1 VKREGVGM
9 GVQLISIEGT
19 IVKMEVTIELSRS
32 MLTSEENIQQSLN
45 EVGCMATVA
54 ALKYLDTDGSAI
66 EIAGEVMRTKGEQP
80 KAYQTP
86 YGEVVVNRHVYQRSG
101 GGKTYCPLERE
112 GRIIITSTPLFAKQ
126 VSSKLAYGSAR
137 DVQRD
142 LGENHH
148 RPVAVSYIQRISE
161 AVASI
166 IEAKEESWN
175 YVPPKMDVE
184 INSVAIGLD
193 GTCMLLCESGW
204 REAMVGTVSL
214 YDAEG
219 ERQHTIYIGATPE
232 YGKAQFLE
240 RLERE
245 IQRTKAR
252 YPQATYVGVADGA
265 ASNWQ
270 FLTRHTSEQVLDFYH
285 ATGYLGAVAVALYP
299 KDLSQQKQWLDQSCH
314 ALKHDNGTATQLYQ
328 QMLQLSQSQQHPK
341 AIQDNLAAAVTYFHN
356 HIHQMNYALYGEK
369 HYPIGSGVT
378 EAACKTVIKQR
389 LCCSGMRW
397 KETGAAVVLSL
408 RTLVLTPTRWCQFW
422 NKLNQYGFPISLY

>member
-1 VKREGVGM
+1 M
-9 GVQLISIEGT
+9 GAQLLSIEGSQVR
-19 IVKMEVTIELSRS
+19 IEVTIDLSRS
-32 MLTSEENIQQSLN
+32 MLTSEENIQQTLN
-45 EVGCMATVA
+45 ETGCIATAA
-54 ALKYLDTDGSAI
+54 ALKYLDTDGSQI
-66 EIAGEVMRTKGEQP
+66 NIAGEVMRTKGEQP

-86 YGEVVVNRHVYQRSG
+86 YGEVVVERHVYQRSG

-112 GRIIITSTPLFAKQ
+112 ARIIITSTPLFAKQ

-142 LGENHH
+142 LAENHC
-148 RPVAVSYIQRISE
+148 RSVAVSYIQRLCE
-161 AVASI
+161 AVATI
-166 IEAKEESWN
+166 IETKEESWN
-175 YVPPKMDVE
+175 YVPPKLDTPV
-184 INSVAIGLD
+184 NSVAIGLD
-193 GTCMLLCESGW
+193 GTCMLLCDTGW

-219 ERQHTIYIGATPE
+219 QRQHTIYIGATPE
-232 YGKAQFLE
+232 YGKAIFLE

-252 YPQATYVGVADGA
+252 YPQATYIGIADGA

-270 FLTRHTSEQVLDFYH
+270 FLNRHTSEQVLDFYH
-285 ATGYLGAVAVALYP
+285 ATSYLGAVAVALHP
-299 KDLSQQKQWLDQSCH
+299 QDLTLQKQWLDISCH
-314 ALKHDNGTATQLYQ
+314 ALKHDSGAATELYQ
-328 QMLQLSQSQQHPK
+328 QMLHLSVSQEHPK

-356 HIHQMNYALYGEK
+356 HLHQMNYAFYGEK

-408 RTLVLTPTRWCQFW
+408 RTLVLTATRWSQFW
-422 NKLNQYGFPISLY
+422 HKLNQYGFPISL

>member
-1 VKREGVGM
+1 MVLLATCNE
-9 GVQLISIEGT
+9 
-19 IVKMEVTIELSRS
+19 
-32 MLTSEENIQQSLN
+32 TS
-45 EVGCMATVA
+45 A
-54 ALKYLDTDGSAI
+54 
-66 EIAGEVMRTKGEQP
+66 
-80 KAYQTP
+80 
-86 YGEVVVNRHVYQRSG
+86 
-101 GGKTYCPLERE
+101 
-112 GRIIITSTPLFAKQ
+112 
-126 VSSKLAYGSAR
+126 
-137 DVQRD
+137 
-142 LGENHH
+142 ENHC

-161 AVASI
+161 AVTSI

-175 YVPPKMDVE
+175 YVPPKMDNE
-184 INSVAIGLD
+184 IHSVAIGLD
-193 GTCMLLCESGW
+193 GTCMLLCDNGW

-214 YDAEG
+214 YDALG

-252 YPQATYVGVADGA
+252 YPQATYIGVADGA

-270 FLTRHTSEQVLDFYH
+270 FLTPHTSEQVLDFYH

-299 KDLSQQKQWLDQSCH
+299 KDLTQHQQWLDQSCH
-314 ALKHDNGTATQLYQ
+314 ALKHENGAATLLYQ
-328 QMLQLSQSQQHPK
+328 QMLELSQSQEHPK
-341 AIQDNLAAAVTYFHN
+341 AIQDNLAAAVTYFRN
-356 HIHQMNYALYGEK
+356 HIHQMNYAFWSEK

-408 RTLVLTPTRWCQFW
+408 RTLVLTPTRWSQFW
-422 NKLNQYGFPISLY
+422 NKLNQYGFPISL

>member
-1 VKREGVGM
+1 M
-9 GVQLISIEGT
+9 SVQLVGIEGT
-19 IVKMEVTIELSRS
+19 QVKIEMTIELSRS

-45 EVGCMATVA
+45 EAGCLATVA

-86 YGEVVVNRHVYQRSG
+86 YGEVVVDRHVYQRSG

-112 GRIIITSTPLFAKQ
+112 ARIIITSTPFFAKQ

-142 LGENHH
+142 LAENHG
-148 RPVAVSYIQRISE
+148 RPVAVSYIQRVSE

-175 YVPPKMDVE
+175 YVPPKLDVE

-193 GTCMLLCESGW
+193 GTCMLLCETGW

-245 IQRTKAR
+245 IERTKTR
-252 YPQATYVGVADGA
+252 YPKATYIGIADGA
-265 ASNWQ
+265 TSNWQ
-270 FLTRHTSEQVLDFYH
+270 FLKGHTSEQVLDFYH
-285 ATGYLGAVAVALYP
+285 ASGYLGAVAIALYP
-299 KDLSQQKQWLDQSCH
+299 EDLTQQKQWLTQSCH
-314 ALKHDNGTATQLYQ
+314 QLKHDAGAATQLYE
-328 QMLQLSQSQQHPK
+328 QMLKLSQSAAHPK
-341 AIQDNLAAAVTYFHN
+341 AIQDNLNAAVTYFHN
-356 HIHQMNYALYGEK
+356 HLHQMNYSYYRDRS
-369 HYPIGSGVT
+369 YPIGSGVT

-408 RTLVLTPTRWCQFW
+408 RTLVLTPTRWSQFW
-422 NKLNQYGFPISLY
+422 NKLNQYGFPLSL

>member
-1 VKREGVGM
+1 M
-9 GVQLISIEGT
+9 GVQLLRMEGT
-19 IVKMEVTIELSRS
+19 QVKLEVTIDLSRS

-45 EVGCMATVA
+45 DAGRVATSA

-66 EIAGEVMRTKGEQP
+66 ELAGEVMRTKGEQP

-112 GRIIITSTPLFAKQ
+112 ARIIITSTPLFAKQ
-126 VSSKLAYGSAR
+126 VSSKLAYGAAR

-142 LGENHH
+142 LAENHS
-148 RPVAVSYIQRISE
+148 RPVAVSYIQRVSE

-166 IEAKEESWN
+166 IAVKEESWN
-175 YVPPKMDVE
+175 YVPPEMEVE
-184 INSVAIGLD
+184 IHSIAIGLD
-193 GTCMLLCESGW
+193 GTCMLLCDSGW
-204 REAMVGTVSL
+204 REAMVGTISL
-214 YDAEG
+214 YDALG

-232 YGKAQFLE
+232 YGKASFLE

-252 YPQATYVGVADGA
+252 YPQATYIGIADGA

-270 FLTRHTSEQVLDFYH
+270 FLQRHTSEQVLDFYH
-285 ATGYLGAVAVALYP
+285 ASGYLGAVAVDLYP
-299 KDLSQQKQWLDQSCH
+299 KDSSQQQQWLNQQCH
-314 ALKHDNGTATQLYQ
+314 HLKHDPGGASQLYA
-328 QMLQLSQSQQHPK
+328 QMLELSQATTHPK
-341 AIQDNLAAAVTYFHN
+341 TIQANLQAAVTYFHN
-356 HIHQMNYALYGEK
+356 HRHQMHYALYRER

-397 KETGAAVVLSL
+397 KEAGAAVVLSL
-408 RTLVLTPTRWCQFW
+408 RTLVLTPTRWSQFW
-422 NKLNQYGFPISLY
+422 QKLNQYGFPIAV